1 MLFPPLFVLA
11 FLKLIADGT
20 TRADDDAINAAA
32 DSSNANDFPQEYAT
46 IVIVSLLVKTKAT
59 PKKMLEEL

>member
-46 IVIVSLLVKTKAT
+46 IACVSLL
-59 PKKMLEEL
+59 LL